1 MENVLPSNFVNC
13 LMISLILSI
22 VIMALLQ
29 KFKKLPFIKKCWQI
43 WVLNLIFSFLIGV
56 PFAISFY
63 HVNTKDSVWVSLFC
77 FIGAP
82 SIYASLKKQN
92 LLQYRP
98 ESLKDDVV
106 EVPIENKIII
116 PTVSKET
123 ENEAKKWE
131 NVENIKKRTKSREK
145 CLKCVKNKENK
156 IEKNQVLKKYEK
168 LNCEKIEKIIFY

>member
-29 KFKKLPFIKKCWQI
+29 KFKKLPFIKRCWQI

-63 HVNTKDSVWVSLFC
+63 HVNAKDSVWVSLFC

-82 SIYASLKKQN
+82 SIYETLKKQN

-123 ENEAKKWE
+123 ENE
-131 NVENIKKRTKSREK
+131 
-145 CLKCVKNKENK
+145 
-156 IEKNQVLKKYEK
+156 EKNEK
-168 LNCEKIEKIIFY
+168 M